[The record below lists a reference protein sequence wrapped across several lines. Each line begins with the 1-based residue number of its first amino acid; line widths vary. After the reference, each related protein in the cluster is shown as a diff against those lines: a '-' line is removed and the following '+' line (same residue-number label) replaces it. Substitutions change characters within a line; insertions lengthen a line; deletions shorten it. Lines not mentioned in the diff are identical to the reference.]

1 MLKESHLGEM
11 QNGRQRIKLENWP
24 IPAAAPDAFDA

>member
-11 QNGRQRIKLENWP
+11 QNGRQGIKLENLS
-24 IPAAAPDAFDA
+24 IPAAAPHAFDA